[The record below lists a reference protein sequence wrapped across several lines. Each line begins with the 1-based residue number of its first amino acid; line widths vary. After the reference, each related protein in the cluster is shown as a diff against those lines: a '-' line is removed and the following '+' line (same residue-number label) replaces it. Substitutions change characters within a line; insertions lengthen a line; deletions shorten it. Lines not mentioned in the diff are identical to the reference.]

1 MCPFVT
7 HAYASLAS
15 RISQVGLTIAQ
26 EMTDFTNA
34 LYKLVDTH
42 EVTRKHVM
50 LWSVPPP
57 PFEMQEIM
65 EMCHTDDDES
75 TLGTT
80 QMTRTLNVD
89 GQGGAYT
96 QLDA

>member
-1 MCPFVT
+1 
-7 HAYASLAS
+7 
-15 RISQVGLTIAQ
+15 
-26 EMTDFTNA
+26 
-34 LYKLVDTH
+34 
-42 EVTRKHVM
+42 M

-65 EMCHTDDDES
+65 EMCHADDDES
-75 TLGTT
+75 TLCTT